1 MATGGYPPGA
11 EYDPNAPYN
20 QDPYEKEPRDVD
32 ILISTTLSKSTT
44 ISTEDY
50 EVEAWEDAERDE
62 DGYLVR
68 SGGTDYQY
76 TALEDNYTTE
86 EYTIPELLDILYDE
100 ANRKLKEENLST
112 EDKVKW
118 TTVLNS
124 CEGWNEDELEVMEE

>member
-1 MATGGYPPGA
+1 MNNWDYPVGA
-11 EYDPNAPYN
+11 DTKDAPWN

-68 SGGTDYQY
+68 SGGTDYTY
-76 TALEDNYTTE
+76 TALEDNYTDE
-86 EYTIPELLDILYDE
+86 EYTIPELLDILYNE
-100 ANRKLKEENLST
+100 ASRKLKEENLST

-118 TTVLNS
+118 TRVLTS
-124 CEGWNEDELEVMEE
+124 CEGWGEDELEVMEE